1 MVAENTPLEYLRE
14 DRVIA
19 VVRGSRV
26 ADPAGLAKTFV
37 AKGIRCVEFTFTL
50 PDVLSVIRAATEG
63 DAMVGAGTVL
73 EADQAR
79 RAIDAG
85 ARFVVTPA
93 LRVEVVAACIELG
106 VPVMLGAFSPTEV
119 MTAVE
124 VGATA
129 VKLFPAMIGGPEYV
143 RDLLGPFPD
152 LSLIPSGGVGPENLR
167 SYLEAGALAVYMGA
181 SLAPPEAVESGDL
194 REIAR
199 RADRV
204 RTVLQSF
211 A

>member
-1 MVAENTPLEYLRE
+1 M
-14 DRVIA
+14 
-19 VVRGSRV
+19 
-26 ADPAGLAKTFV
+26 
-37 AKGIRCVEFTFTL
+37 GIRCVEFTFTV

-93 LRVEVVAACIELG
+93 LRVEVVAACIELD

-119 MTAVE
+119 ITAVE

-204 RTVLQSF
+204 RTALQSF